1 MNMAILAQRD
11 WPRMLAAAELFE
23 DSPQVQMLVVM
34 VYGFLLTVLA
44 ALLIRETRRTAQRN
58 RERDAAILA
67 DRILQR
73 LRSVTG
79 DVALG
84 LDQYTSQID
93 AASREMSLA
102 SAAESPEVQQKVLA
116 MLQQMVAANQRL
128 QERLQ
133 LAEFEIAVQ
142 RDQVEKHA
150 SEART
155 DLLTSLPNRR
165 AFEEACQRSLA
176 LWRRYEHRFSVALID
191 VDRFKQFND
200 TYGHSAGDSVL
211 REVGE
216 CLSMARSGDFA
227 CRYGGEEFAL
237 LLSNVAL
244 PSALCPADRSRR
256 MIGLRTV
263 IIDGLPQQVTVSVG
277 VATAL
282 PEEELENLLHRA
294 DQALYA
300 AKQAGRNCTWYH
312 DGSQC
317 QPMDPD
323 ADAGGSARLT
333 LGNCPVAHQPA
344 SPPSP
349 LAADPDISSGIADLE
364 DVCRELRRQCESNL
378 SKSSPPGL
386 SVPGLPITVPR

>member
-1 MNMAILAQRD
+1 MTAMITALIQ
-11 WPRMLAAAELFE
+11 WPPLFAAVELFE
-23 DSPQVQMLVVM
+23 DSPRTQMLVVM
-34 VYGFLLTVLA
+34 IYGFLLTVLA

-58 RERDAAILA
+58 REKDAAILA

-79 DVALG
+79 DVAIG
-84 LDQYTSQID
+84 LNQYTSQID

-102 SAAESPEVQQKVLA
+102 SAAESPEVQQKVLN

-155 DLLTSLPNRR
+155 DMLTSLPNRR
-165 AFEEACQRSLA
+165 AFEEACGRSLA
-176 LWRRYEHRFSVALID
+176 LWQRYSHHFSVALID

-200 TYGHSAGDSVL
+200 TFGHAAGDAVL

-216 CLSMARSGDFA
+216 CLGLARSGDFA

-244 PSALCPADRSRR
+244 PKALCPADRSRQ
-256 MIGLRTV
+256 MIALRTV
-263 IIDGLPQQVTVSVG
+263 VIDGKPLQVTVSVG

-282 PEEELENLLHRA
+282 PEEEFDDLLQRA

-300 AKQAGRNCTWYH
+300 AKQAGRNRTWYH
-312 DGSQC
+312 DGHIC
-317 QPMDPD
+317 RPMEHDPS
-323 ADAGGSARLT
+323 GGGFPML
-333 LGNCPVAHQPA
+333 
-344 SPPSP
+344 P
-349 LAADPDISSGIADLE
+349 LAEDEPAREPFGSDSAAADDASLTSSAAELD
-364 DVCRELRRQCESNL
+364 DVCRELRRQFETNM
-378 SKSSPPGL
+378 SKKAPLTAQAP
-386 SVPGLPITVPR
+386 